1 MTGIHIVIPARYAST
16 RLPGKPLLSLA
27 GKAMIL
33 HVLDRALESG
43 IADVVV
49 ATDDQRI
56 ADVVTAA
63 GHQVILTSPDHETG
77 TDRLAEVAIKQ
88 SWAAED
94 IVVNLQGDEPLIPP
108 VVIQQLVSLLS
119 DDQAAD
125 MATLMTPI
133 QTINDL
139 LNPNIVKVV
148 AGEFKQAL
156 YFSRAPIP
164 YPRDAFAVDKSVMPA
179 GNYYRHLGM
188 YAYRV
193 KALKTIPTLPP
204 TTLEQLE
211 KLEQLRPLANGMR
224 ILLGI
229 VEQAPEHGVD
239 TLSDLNRVQKYFK
252 KLNQ

>member
-1 MTGIHIVIPARYAST
+1 MAGIHIVIPARYAST
-16 RLPGKPLLSLA
+16 RLPGKPLLNIA
-27 GKAMIL
+27 GKPMIL

-43 IADVVV
+43 YTDVVV

-56 ADVVTAA
+56 ADVVSAS
-63 GHQVILTSPDHETG
+63 GHQVMLTSPDHESG
-77 TDRLAEVAIKQ
+77 TDRLAEVATKHG
-88 SWAAED
+88 WANED

-108 VVIQQLVSLLS
+108 EVIQQLVTLLS
-119 DDQAAD
+119 GDDAAE

-133 QTINDL
+133 HTIEDL
-139 LNPNIVKVV
+139 LNPNIVKAVV
-148 AGEFKQAL
+148 GEFKQAL

-164 YPRDAFAVDKSVMPA
+164 YPREAFAVDKSAMPA
-179 GNYYRHLGM
+179 GKYYRHLGM

-229 VEQAPEHGVD
+229 VDRALGHGVD
-239 TLSDLNRVQKYFK
+239 TIHDLNRVQKYFNE
-252 KLNQ
+252 LLM

>member
-1 MTGIHIVIPARYAST
+1 MAGIHIVIPARYAST
-16 RLPGKPLLSLA
+16 RLPGKPLLTIA
-27 GKAMIL
+27 GKPMIL

-56 ADVVTAA
+56 ADAVTAA
-63 GHQVILTSPDHETG
+63 GHQVIMTSPNHETG
-77 TDRLAEVAIKQ
+77 TDRLAEVATKLG
-88 SWAAED
+88 WAEED

-108 VVIQQLVSLLS
+108 AVIQQLVSLLS
-119 DDQAAD
+119 EDQAAE

-133 QTINDL
+133 HTIEDL
-139 LNPNIVKVV
+139 LNPNIVKAV

-164 YPRDAFAVDKSVMPA
+164 YPRDAFAVDQSVMPE

-211 KLEQLRPLANGMR
+211 KLEQLRPLANGMH

-229 VEQAPEHGVD
+229 VDQAPVHGVD
-239 TLSDLNRVQKYFK
+239 SFADLERIRRIFEFHQ
-252 KLNQ
+252 

>member
-1 MTGIHIVIPARYAST
+1 MAGIHIVIPARYAST
-16 RLPGKPLLSLA
+16 RLPGKPLLNIA
-27 GKAMIL
+27 GKPMIL

-43 IADVVV
+43 YADVVV

-56 ADVVTAA
+56 ADVVSAS
-63 GHQVILTSPDHETG
+63 GHQVMLTSPDHETG
-77 TDRLAEVAIKQ
+77 TDRLAEVATKHG
-88 SWAAED
+88 WASED

-108 VVIQQLVSLLS
+108 AVIQQLVSLLS
-119 DDQAAD
+119 GDDAAE

-133 QTINDL
+133 HTIEDL
-139 LNPNIVKVV
+139 LNPNIVKAV
-148 AGEFKQAL
+148 AGEFQQAL

-204 TTLEQLE
+204 TALEQLE

-229 VEQAPEHGVD
+229 VDQAPGHGVD
-239 TLSDLNRVQKYFK
+239 TPEDLTRVEAIIAARQG
-252 KLNQ
+252 